1 MKVFPQPNA
10 PRMEHVRPRA
20 EGNHASSMHCKKK
33 EENKIQS
40 SQSVI
45 RRKRHMKIF
54 CWKTSTF
61 EANDVNN
68 NYSGLEKINRFKNNE
83 STTVVRMVHYQ
94 IVSISK

>member
-1 MKVFPQPNA
+1 MLLEWNMFLPELK
-10 PRMEHVRPRA
+10 
-20 EGNHASSMHCKKK
+20 GTMHQACTAKK
-33 EENKIQS
+33 EDKIQS

-83 STTVVRMVHYQ
+83 STIVVRMVHYQ

>member
-1 MKVFPQPNA
+1 
-10 PRMEHVRPRA
+10 
-20 EGNHASSMHCKKK
+20 
-33 EENKIQS
+33 
-40 SQSVI
+40 
-45 RRKRHMKIF
+45 MKIF